1 MSTVA
6 LIQDDTSASTSVDGS
21 STGRDQNEMCNTTQI
36 VLISL
41 GITIATISLLG
52 VAASYYMSQK
62 KKKAEQKKNRAE
74 AAAAAGEA
82 GEGENE
88 KEGAIPE
95 GADDR
100 DLEKGSTPTVTQEVF
115 HSADT
120 ESMDSGSYLWSAE
133 NGHPGPSTSRIDH
146 GVKPTITPTESQ
158 TTMADLDT
166 GVEGGD
172 GADRTPDTTKT
183 VIEAPYTE
191 SMVPDVSIDGFQD
204 PSCAIENEK
213 NSISPDLLTAVTS
226 TALAPA
232 PPHLPLSHEHQL
244 NRPVSPGQQRNLSP
258 SEPPGDDRS
267 VLAST
272 STASS
277 VTDTSNDDIF
287 YQPLS
292 QPTSPIG
299 GYDHATL
306 RGVGYSGAKSS
317 EIYES
322 VEEGADGRNGLSPF
336 PASIIVLPPQR
347 NIGNGISGAETGVGL
362 RNGAAIFEGLTTSR
376 AFRSSIEGPGPVVGS
391 LPSFRLLD
399 AVSEEAFDEH

>member
-120 ESMDSGSYLWSAE
+120 ESMDSGSYLWSA
-133 NGHPGPSTSRIDH
+133 
-146 GVKPTITPTESQ
+146 
-158 TTMADLDT
+158 
-166 GVEGGD
+166 
-172 GADRTPDTTKT
+172 
-183 VIEAPYTE
+183 
-191 SMVPDVSIDGFQD
+191 
-204 PSCAIENEK
+204 
-213 NSISPDLLTAVTS
+213 
-226 TALAPA
+226 
-232 PPHLPLSHEHQL
+232 
-244 NRPVSPGQQRNLSP
+244 VSPGQQRNLSP

-399 AVSEEAFDEH
+399 AVSEEAFDEHGHLAVQQLQQPSGKGKSRVKSSYLDDYREHQRQQRLK